1 MNENDLR
8 DCFAMFAM
16 NGLIHHY
23 DFDRFKQDPARVA
36 TYAYDMADQMLEAR
50 KEPEQESGIAAFK
63 PKRRTAKKVSDV
75 D

>member
-8 DCFAMFAM
+8 DCFAMFASVGLLM
-16 NGLIHHY
+16 RGDNGTAVPERSY
-23 DFDRFKQDPARVA
+23 E
-36 TYAYDMADQMLEAR
+36 MADRMLEVR
-50 KEPEQESGIAAFK
+50 KWKEFEQESGIAAFK